1 MILRSRTANAMPK
14 PNSTLRAATALALLA
29 TALTISTSLT
39 GCAGPKVIRSDEVV
53 SPVRVGQSFVAP
65 MDGWFLSDALYLRY
79 RKAVA
84 DRIQEGQGGG
94 K

>member
-1 MILRSRTANAMPK
+1 MPK
-14 PNSTLRAATALALLA
+14 LKRTWRLVTALALLA
-29 TALTISTSLT
+29 TALMTLT
-39 GCAGPKVIRSDEVV
+39 NLTACSGPKVIRNDEIV
-53 SPVRVGQSFVAP
+53 SPVKAGETFTAP

-84 DRIQEGQGGG
+84 DRIQELQGPN

>member
-1 MILRSRTANAMPK
+1 
-14 PNSTLRAATALALLA
+14 
-29 TALTISTSLT
+29 
-39 GCAGPKVIRSDEVV
+39 VIRSDEVV
-53 SPVRVGQSFVAP
+53 SPVKAGESFVAP

-84 DRIQEGQGGG
+84 DRIQELQSGA

>member
-1 MILRSRTANAMPK
+1 MCKLNWMCGGKTG
-14 PNSTLRAATALALLA
+14 LALLA
-29 TALTISTSLT
+29 MGSLILMSWT
-39 GCAGPKVIRSDEVV
+39 GCAGPRVIRSDEVV
-53 SPVRVGQSFVAP
+53 TPIRAGTAFTAP

-84 DRIQEGQGGG
+84 DRIQELQAGGQ